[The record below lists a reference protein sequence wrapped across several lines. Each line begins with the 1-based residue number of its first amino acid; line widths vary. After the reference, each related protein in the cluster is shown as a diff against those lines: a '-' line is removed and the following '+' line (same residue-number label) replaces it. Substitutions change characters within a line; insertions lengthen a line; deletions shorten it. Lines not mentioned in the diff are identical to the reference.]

1 MKFVL
6 RILCLPLVAI
16 CCVIKWIA
24 ILTIKCSS
32 YILSPILWFIGA
44 CCVYTVIK
52 QQWDQ
57 TLLLLIIGS
66 AGGFLFIGVAA
77 VAAIAQG
84 IATTLQNKW

>member
-6 RILCLPLVAI
+6 RALCLPLVAI
-16 CCVIKWIA
+16 CYIIKWIA

-32 YILSPILWFIGA
+32 YILAPMLWFIGA

-57 TLLLLIIGS
+57 TLLLLIVGS
-66 AGGFLFIGVAA
+66 AGVLLIASIVVIAVVAQN
-77 VAAIAQG
+77 VAI
-84 IATTLQNKW
+84 TLQNL

>member
-32 YILSPILWFIGA
+32 NILSPILWFIGA
-44 CCVYTVIK
+44 CCVHTVIK

-66 AGGFLFIGVAA
+66 AGMFLFAGAIT

-84 IATTLQNKW
+84 VATALLNL

>member
-6 RILCLPLVAI
+6 RILFLPLVALCWI
-16 CCVIKWIA
+16 IKWLALFA
-24 ILTIKCSS
+24 IQCGS

-57 TLLLLIIGS
+57 TLLLLIISS

>member
-6 RILCLPLVAI
+6 RALYLPLVAI
-16 CCVIKWIA
+16 CYIIKWLALLA
-24 ILTIKCSS
+24 IQCGC
-32 YILSPILWFIGA
+32 YILSPILWFIGV
-44 CCVYTVIK
+44 CCIYTVLK

-66 AGGFLFIGVAA
+66 AGIFLFAGAIT

-84 IATTLQNKW
+84 IATALQNL